1 MGTSRRYDRLEHA
14 SDVYSPA
21 EIAGFKSAGLWRDRL
36 LADYLDEH
44 ARERGSATAVVAG
57 DDRLTWSELAESVDR
72 LAAGLVGLGLRPGD
86 FVAIQLPNTVEFV
99 QTYLAVQRAG
109 LRAVTL
115 MPIYREQDVTFMLGR
130 CGVKAY
136 VIPETHRGFDF
147 VAMARSVRA
156 TLPGLDTVIVA
167 GSGTRADTV
176 PLSGLLDTAP
186 LSPAEYAALRP
197 DPDSMSKVSFTSGT
211 TGKPKGV
218 VHTHN
223 TDLVTPVLMAEAI
236 GMTADTPMWMP
247 SPAAHVTGLIF
258 GVYPAM
264 VAGAKLVLQ
273 DRWDPVAALELIER
287 ERAAVTLSATPF
299 IAAMLDVP
307 DLGRYDLS
315 SFQYFVSGGARIPPR
330 TVERARDE
338 MNVALLRGFGGA
350 EAPLHTLNPP
360 DAPWDKLVG
369 RDGRT
374 FPGLQNRVV
383 DPDDRGTALPPGQVG
398 EYCSRGAHVFLGY
411 LGDPERTAEAR
422 DEEGWFYSGDLCRF
436 DEDGYLLYVDR
447 TKDIVNRGGVKIS
460 AMEVENELLTHPSV
474 QQAAV
479 VAVPD
484 AVLGE
489 RACAF
494 VVLRPA
500 TDLTL
505 DDLRTHLEGRG
516 VTTQKWPEYLRIVE
530 SLPMTETGKVRKDQ
544 LRSVVAAPVG

>member
-1 MGTSRRYDRLEHA
+1 MAAPHRYSRLEHA

-21 EIAGFKSAGLWRDRL
+21 EIAEFKSIGLWRDRL
-36 LADYLDEH
+36 LTDYLTEH
-44 ARERGSATAVVAG
+44 ARERGGETAVVAG
-57 DDRLTWSELAESVDR
+57 DDRITWSELAESVDR

-115 MPIYREQDVTFMLGR
+115 MPIYRERDVTFMLSR
-130 CGVKAY
+130 CDVKAY
-136 VIPETHRGFDF
+136 VVPDVHRGFDF
-147 VAMARSVRA
+147 PAMARSVRPA
-156 TLPGLDTVIVA
+156 LPNLQTVIVA
-167 GSGTRADTV
+167 GSGDRPDAVSLTDLLATV
-176 PLSGLLDTAP
+176 KLSA
-186 LSPAEYAALRP
+186 SEYDELRP
-197 DPDSMSKVSFTSGT
+197 DPDSLSKVSFTSGT
-211 TGKPKGV
+211 TGEPKGV

-223 TDLVTPVLMAEAI
+223 TDLVTPLLMAHAI

-247 SPAAHVTGLIF
+247 SPVAHVTGLIF
-258 GVYPAM
+258 GVYPAI
-264 VAGAKLVLQ
+264 VAGSKLVLQ

-307 DLGRYDLS
+307 DLDRYDLS
-315 SFQYFVSGGARIPPR
+315 SFRYFVSGGARIPPR

-338 MNVALLRGFGGA
+338 MKVTLLRGFGGA

-360 DAPWDKLVG
+360 DAPWDKLIG

-374 FPGLQNRVV
+374 FAGLQNRVV
-383 DPDDRGTALPPGQVG
+383 DPSDRSIVLPPGQVG

-422 DEEGWFYSGDLCRF
+422 DEQGWFYSGDLCQF

-460 AMEVENELLTHPSV
+460 ALEVENELLAHPAV
-474 QQAAV
+474 QHAAL

-484 AVLGE
+484 DVLTE

-494 VVLRPA
+494 VVLRPEA
-500 TDLTL
+500 ELTL
-505 DDLRTHLEGRG
+505 DDLRIHLKGRG
-516 VTTQKWPEYLRIVE
+516 VTTQKWPEYLRIVD
-530 SLPMTETGKVRKDQ
+530 SLPMTETGKVRKDR
-544 LRSVVAAPVG
+544 LRLIAAEPVR